1 MSTALNRARRKRS
14 YAPVVHD
21 DAVLFRIPDEDE
33 ALTSVRLSQ
42 EIQRPRLG
50 PEFLFDKTTK
60 TWSLRFPR
68 PDADRM
74 EYMLVLNHKDG
85 GEEWIPDP
93 ANPNRAGGPFGDKS
107 VIEFPG
113 YRAPAW
119 IEAAAVPDEHV
130 VEAHI
135 RSRTLRARLRTLIWT
150 TPGHDSEEA
159 LPLLIAHDGPEYDEL
174 SDLLRLLQL
183 RTSDGTLPP
192 MRAALI
198 APHDRD
204 QTYSASAAYARA
216 LSYEILPALGD
227 LAPTPHGRRMRA
239 GMGASLGALAML
251 HVHRNNPATFGALY
265 LQSGS
270 YFRQRYD
277 KQESGFVR
285 FGRVSRFMGR
295 VLTAEEWAHPIPVT
309 MTCGTVEENLKNNRA
324 TAAALRSQGYD
335 LTFVE
340 NRDAHNWIGWRDT
353 FDPCLIDLLAKVWGP
368 A

>member
-1 MSTALNRARRKRS
+1 MPGTPALDRARRKRS

-21 DAVLFRIPDEDE
+21 DAVLFRIVDEHE
-33 ALTSVRLSQ
+33 ALSKVRLSQ

-74 EYMLVLNHKDG
+74 EYMLVLTHKDG

-93 ANPNRAGGPFGDKS
+93 ANPDRAGGPFGDKS

-113 YRAPAW
+113 YAAPEWVDAPP
-119 IEAAAVPDEHV
+119 IDPQDVLETELK
-130 VEAHI
+130 
-135 RSRTLRARLRTLIWT
+135 SRTLRAKLRTLIWT
-150 TPGHDSEEA
+150 TPGQDPESP
-159 LPLLIAHDGPEYDEL
+159 LPLLVAHDGPEYDAL
-174 SDLLRLLQL
+174 SDLLKLLQKS
-183 RTSDGTLPP
+183 TAEGALPP

-216 LSYEILPALGD
+216 LSYEILPALGR

-239 GMGASLGALAML
+239 GMGASLGGLAML
-251 HVHRNNPATFGALY
+251 HVHRNNPATFGALF

-270 YFRQRYD
+270 YFRQRFD

-285 FGRVSRFMGR
+285 FGRISRFMGR
-295 VLTAEEWAHPIPVT
+295 VLTAQDWAHPIPVT

-324 TAAALRSQGYD
+324 TFAALERQGYD
-335 LTFVE
+335 VDLVE

-353 FDPCLIDLLAKVWGP
+353 FDPHLVTLLKKVWT
-368 A
+368 